1 MFAFFMGLK
10 SISPSKLHALIEG
23 AAPITVIDVN
33 ARGSWIRA
41 HVPGAVNLDPVG
53 YKDSDLP
60 TDKSAFLVF
69 YCSNPMCMKAPT
81 AARRARKMGY
91 DNAHVMSAGIS
102 GWLAANL
109 PTQGAVVA

>member
-33 ARGSWIRA
+33 ARG
-41 HVPGAVNLDPVG
+41 
-53 YKDSDLP
+53 
-60 TDKSAFLVF
+60 
-69 YCSNPMCMKAPT
+69 
-81 AARRARKMGY
+81 
-91 DNAHVMSAGIS
+91 IS